1 MNESGE
7 LPHHSVEIKHKKS
20 SRLAWAIFLFGIVIL
35 VAIFFHVMIYI
46 KKQNIENMKAE
57 MKQNREQIASMLSGD
72 IKTVMDAKQAADSLT
87 QQNIVWSQLLND
99 LASTLPSTVS
109 IVTLTGDNKG
119 KITANLS
126 TTNMADVSRTI
137 ELLLASQQFKDVFVP
152 SLTSGISQDQQMVV
166 HFPIVLDYSKM
177 ATSPLPVVLNGNT
190 NS

>member
-1 MNESGE
+1 MNESEE
-7 LPHHSVEIKHKKS
+7 LPRPLENMKHTKS
-20 SRLAWAIFLFGIVIL
+20 SRLAWSIFLFGIVIL
-35 VAIFFHVMIYI
+35 VAVFFHVMIYL

-72 IKTVMDAKQAADSLT
+72 IKTVMEAKQVADGLIR
-87 QQNIVWSQLLND
+87 QNIVWSQLLND
-99 LASTLPSTVS
+99 LTLTLPSTVS
-109 IVTLTGDNKG
+109 IVTLTGDHKG

-126 TTNMADVSRTI
+126 TTNMVDVSRTI

-152 SLTSGISQDQQMVV
+152 SLTSGISQDQQMVI

-177 ATSPLPVVLNGNT
+177 TTSVSPVLNGNT